1 MREDKVRKR
10 CLKWLSTPK
19 NGVLYSYV
27 QTSKAATCAI
37 NRLTSRLECWGDDA
51 ESTFTPNGMEI
62 QFKDLAMGYRHICGI
77 DKRTSFLKCWGR
89 GDASLVPPLLSATE
103 FGTVSAGPYDTCAT
117 MLKNNSVVCFGK
129 HDMVSPQPTKFV
141 AVVVPEG
148 ERSPA
153 GEGYSILEPF
163 VRTYLKVTVGLQFA
177 CGIVKGD
184 GGYADGN
191 EEYRSNTMDCWLGT
205 TNLDEASETISASI
219 IEKDRPATS
228 MKFKDLAAGKSMIQ
242 F

>member
-1 MREDKVRKR
+1 M
-10 CLKWLSTPK
+10 
-19 NGVLYSYV
+19 
-27 QTSKAATCAI
+27 
-37 NRLTSRLECWGDDA
+37 
-51 ESTFTPNGMEI
+51 
-62 QFKDLAMGYRHICGI
+62 
-77 DKRTSFLKCWGR
+77 
-89 GDASLVPPLLSATE
+89 
-103 FGTVSAGPYDTCAT
+103 
-117 MLKNNSVVCFGK
+117 
-129 HDMVSPQPTKFV
+129 
-141 AVVVPEG
+141 
-148 ERSPA
+148 
-153 GEGYSILEPF
+153 EPF

-228 MKFKDLAAGKSMIQ
+228 MKFKDLAAGKSIIQ

>member
-1 MREDKVRKR
+1 MK
-10 CLKWLSTPK
+10 LWT
-19 NGVLYSYV
+19 
-27 QTSKAATCAI
+27 
-37 NRLTSRLECWGDDA
+37 
-51 ESTFTPNGMEI
+51 
-62 QFKDLAMGYRHICGI
+62 H
-77 DKRTSFLKCWGR
+77 
-89 GDASLVPPLLSATE
+89 LSAT
-103 FGTVSAGPYDTCAT
+103 SQ
-117 MLKNNSVVCFGK
+117 VCFDN

-191 EEYRSNTMDCWLGT
+191 EAYRANTMDCWLGT
-205 TNLDEASETISASI
+205 TNLDDTSETISATI
-219 IEKDRPATS
+219 IEKDRPAAST
-228 MKFKDLAAGKSMIQ
+228 KFKDLAAGKSTI
-242 F
+242 